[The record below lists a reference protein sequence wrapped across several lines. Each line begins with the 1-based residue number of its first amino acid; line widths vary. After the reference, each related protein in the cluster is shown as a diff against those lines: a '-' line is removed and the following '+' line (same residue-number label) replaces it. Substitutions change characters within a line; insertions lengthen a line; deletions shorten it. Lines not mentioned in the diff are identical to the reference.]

1 MKKMIAK
8 FPGKCAESNKKIQK
22 GDTIL
27 YSIESKQAFCM
38 ESQTAKTFELGGDF
52 KPESVAGKYS
62 VLIGLSFDWH
72 STEDGSLICKNQ
84 FTVKSVSEK
93 TNKYFR
99 EYPDGTGENMPL
111 DSLLYNIERGKFKT
125 SCGTNIREIL
135 KGRKLVEVEKS
146 MERQLSYYENYG
158 TIHQGKRW

>member
-1 MKKMIAK
+1 MKKISAK
-8 FPGKCAESNKKIQK
+8 FDSKCSETNKKIKK

-27 YSIESKQAFCM
+27 YCPQTKQVFCIDSKTM
-38 ESQTAKTFELGGDF
+38 KTFESGGEIKDLT
-52 KPESVAGKYS
+52 SGKYLA
-62 VLIGLSFDWH
+62 LIGLSFDWH
-72 STEDGSLICKNQ
+72 STENGELIIKNN

-111 DSLLYNIERGKFKT
+111 DSLLYNIQRGKFRA
-125 SCGTNIREIL
+125 SNGTNLIEIL
-135 KGRKLVEVEKS
+135 KGRKPVEVEKS